1 MHERPPIP
9 LLIAAYA
16 AIYIIWGSTYLGVK
30 IAIETLP
37 PYLMTAARFLV
48 AGGGLYALTWSRGAP
63 SPSRSD
69 WWRAARIGFLVIVI
83 GFGVFSWAQQFL
95 PSSLSAIMAATMPL
109 WIVLM
114 DWIGFGRPRPSARI
128 AFGIAL
134 GLLGIVILAAPAG
147 GGPTDS
153 TAALLAIATL
163 LGASMA
169 YALGSLLSR
178 YSPETRFPLQPAAMQ
193 MLAGGAVLLIAG
205 LAMGEG
211 GILRDAAVHGTI
223 TTRSLVA
230 FAYLT
235 IFGSGVAY
243 TAYIWLLSVDRPARI
258 STYAYVN
265 PVIAVI
271 LGWGILEERITA
283 RVLLGGAVILGAVLL
298 IGLSR
303 TTATART

>member
-1 MHERPPIP
+1 MRGHPPI
-9 LLIAAYA
+9 LLLVAAYA
-16 AIYIIWGSTYLGVK
+16 AIYLIWGSTYLGVK
-30 IAIETLP
+30 VAVESLP

-48 AGGGLYALTWSRGAP
+48 AGSALYALTSARGAP
-63 SPSRSD
+63 RPTGAD
-69 WWRAARIGFLVIVI
+69 WWRALRIGMLVIFI

-109 WIVLM
+109 WMVLI
-114 DWIGFGRPRPSARI
+114 DWIGFRRPRPSLRV

-134 GLLGIVILAAPAG
+134 GLAGIVILAAPAS

-153 TAALLAIATL
+153 TAALLALATL

-169 YALGSLLSR
+169 YALGSLMSR
-178 YSPETRFPLQPAAMQ
+178 YSPATRFPLQPAAMQ
-193 MLAGGAVLLIAG
+193 MLSGGAALLLAG
-205 LAMGEG
+205 LALGEG
-211 GILRDAAVHGTI
+211 AALRDSIANGTI
-223 TTRSLVA
+223 SVRSLVA

-235 IFGSGVAY
+235 IFGSAVAY

-271 LGWGILEERITA
+271 LGWALLDERITA
-283 RVLLGGAVILGAVLL
+283 RVLLGGAIILGAVLL
-298 IGLSR
+298 IGLTR
-303 TTATART
+303 TTESART